1 MQALEILQKYWQHP
15 AFRAGQEDIIQS
27 VLNKKDT
34 LALLPTG
41 GGKSVC
47 FQVPAMLLP
56 GMAIVIS
63 PLIAL
68 MNDQVNGLKDKN
80 IPAASV
86 NSSMSFREIDL
97 VLNNAI
103 AGAYKFLY
111 LSPERL
117 VTDMFRERLKH
128 MKINLLVIDE
138 AHCISQWGYDFRPPY
153 QRIAEI
159 RDILTDVPVLALT
172 ATATPKVCEDI
183 IRSLKMQQAAVFKN
197 SFLRTNMH
205 LIVRKEENKWQ
216 KLLDIMKA
224 VPGSALIYVRSRKGT
239 RDLAQFLQRN
249 RITADYYH
257 AGLKT
262 EQRARVQQAWIEGKT
277 RVVACTNAFGMG
289 IDKPDVR
296 LVLHWDLPDSL
307 EAYYQEAGR
316 AGRDG
321 KTCYAGVIYDEQ
333 DIADLKDTTSL
344 QFPPIQEVRN
354 AYQAL
359 GNYCQL
365 ATGAG
370 RGQTFP
376 FQFDQLLK
384 ISNQHS
390 LALNYALKVLQQ
402 QGFIYLNESARN
414 ISVIRVL
421 VDHETLY
428 RFQIENKK
436 LEPLIKAILRNCPGV
451 FEEHVALREAE
462 IAHFIGATK
471 SDIQK
476 ALQFLNKLELIEYQ
490 PAGDDPHITF
500 LTERFS
506 PENLPL
512 DTNLLKNIKAEAINR
527 MNSMLDYVGGKPRCR
542 MRKILAYFGEES
554 DNCRKCDHCVES
566 EKHELNDKEIEQVY
580 DWLKEKLAIHPRKMT
595 ELLAEKP
602 PLKKEKLMEA
612 ISYLTDN
619 RWVRY
624 TDDNE
629 LEWLG

>member
-1 MQALEILQKYWQHP
+1 MQALDLLQKYWQHP
-15 AFRAGQEDIIQS
+15 AFRPGQEDIIQS
-27 VLNKKDT
+27 VLNNRDT

-41 GGKSVC
+41 GGKSIC
-47 FQVPAMLLP
+47 FQIPALLNP

-86 NSSMSFREIDL
+86 HSAMTYREIDL

-117 VTDMFRERLKH
+117 ITDMFRERLKH
-128 MKINLLVIDE
+128 MKVNLLVIDE

-153 QRIAEI
+153 QRIAEVKEV
-159 RDILTDVPVLALT
+159 LPDVPILALT
-172 ATATPKVCEDI
+172 ATATPRVCDDI
-183 IRSLKMQQAAVFKN
+183 IRSLEMRQPVVFKN
-197 SFLRTNMH
+197 SFLRSNMH

-224 VPGSALIYVRSRKGT
+224 VQGSAIIYVRSRKGT
-239 RDLAQFLQRN
+239 KELARFLQRH

-262 EQRARVQQAWIEGKT
+262 EQRAAVQQSWITGKI

-296 LVLHWDLPDSL
+296 LVLHWDLPDSM

-321 KTCYAGVIYDEQ
+321 KPCYAGIIYDQQ
-333 DIADLKDTTSL
+333 DIADLKDSTSM
-344 QFPPIQEVRN
+344 QFPPVDEIRKT
-354 AYQAL
+354 YQAL

-384 ISNQHS
+384 VSGQHT
-390 LALNYALKVLQQ
+390 LVQNYALKVLQQ
-402 QGFIYLNESARN
+402 QGFVYLNESARN
-414 ISVIRVL
+414 LSIIRVL

-451 FEEHVALREAE
+451 FEEHVSLRESE
-462 IAHFIGATK
+462 IAHFIGEAK
-471 SDIQK
+471 SDVQK
-476 ALQFLNKLELIEYQ
+476 ALQYLHKLELIEYQ
-490 PAGDDPHITF
+490 PSGDDPHITF

-506 PENLPL
+506 PDQLPL
-512 DTNLLKNIKAEAINR
+512 NTALLKSIKSEAMNR
-527 MNSMLDYVGGKPRCR
+527 MHAMLEFVSGKPGCR
-542 MRKILAYFGEES
+542 MRKILTYFGENSE
-554 DNCRKCDHCVES
+554 NCGKCDHCVES
-566 EKHELNDKEIEQVY
+566 EKHDLSDKDIERVY
-580 DWLKEKLAIHPRKMT
+580 DWLSEKIKNQPRKMT
-595 ELLAEKP
+595 ELIADKP

-624 TDDNE
+624 TTDNE